1 MNENNK
7 RVVQISLDI
16 LVGYNCDGMNL
27 ADDVADELERNGYT
41 VLGAGFQEDMTEIYN
56 EQYPN
61 LLEE

>member
-16 LVGYNCDGMNL
+16 LVGYDCDGMNL

-41 VLGAGFQEDMTEIYN
+41 VLGAGFQEDMTEI
-56 EQYPN
+56 
-61 LLEE
+61 